1 MSWETTTGCGA
12 GRSAEVV
19 RSRVMEALVWMRLP
33 GDVVFA
39 LGAVLLA
46 GYALRLLRR
55 PATQAAPRAS
65 GRTLRAIQPGHVA
78 EH

>member
-19 RSRVMEALVWMRLP
+19 RSRVMEALVWMRVP
-33 GDVVFA
+33 GDVVF
-39 LGAVLLA
+39 
-46 GYALRLLRR
+46 ALRLLRR